1 MWKCYICGE
10 KYAMN
15 ICMGCGVRY
24 CNDCYSNLK
33 TEIWSGAIDISWTVV
48 QRRICKKMWWWCI
61 RILKPMSTILMPHF
75 SKTGSVTSG
84 DWHEKI
90 VCTFIYLQNLY

>member
-1 MWKCYICGE
+1 MGKCYICGE

-33 TEIWSGAIDISWTVV
+33 TEIWSGDIDYVLDS
-48 QRRICKKMWWWCI
+48 C
-61 RILKPMSTILMPHF
+61 STENM
-75 SKTGSVTSG
+75 
-84 DWHEKI
+84 
-90 VCTFIYLQNLY
+90 

>member
-24 CNDCYSNLK
+24 CNDCYF
-33 TEIWSGAIDISWTVV
+33 V
-48 QRRICKKMWWWCI
+48 RCKNRDK
-61 RILKPMSTILMPHF
+61 R
-75 SKTGSVTSG
+75 
-84 DWHEKI
+84 
-90 VCTFIYLQNLY
+90 